1 MYGITVNAHCSS
13 NLTIEREI
21 GGLSFYGEQC
31 RISKKR
37 RVTISRKIVSEEKK

>member
-13 NLTIEREI
+13 NLTIERD